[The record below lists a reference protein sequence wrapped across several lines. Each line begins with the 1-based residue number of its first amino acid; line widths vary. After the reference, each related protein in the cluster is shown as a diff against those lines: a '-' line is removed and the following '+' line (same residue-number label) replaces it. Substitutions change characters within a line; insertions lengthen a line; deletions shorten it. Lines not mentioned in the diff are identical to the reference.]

1 MVLAPLIISIFLIAG
16 FFYYETTIPA
26 NRAAIPP
33 RTWFLPNFTVLF
45 FTSLLPFF
53 WFTTVFA
60 VYSTLW
66 QDVYGWSAIST
77 ALRMYVSLAL
87 LCSYHLCRAHA
98 SFPTAR

>member
-1 MVLAPLIISIFLIAG
+1 MLAPLIISVFMVAG
-16 FFYYETTIPA
+16 FFFFETRIPA
-26 NRAAIPP
+26 ERAAIPP
-33 RTWFLPNFTVLF
+33 ATWFLPNFMVLF
-45 FTSLLPFF
+45 VTALLPFF

-87 LCSYHLCRAHA
+87 PCSYHLCRAHA
-98 SFPTAR
+98 SLPTTR